1 MQHFHGLV
9 VPLPFSN
16 HWTAEFFFKTS
27 SRRRFHSQTWESRSS
42 VSPCFSQK
50 TWLGI
55 SEQEQNQEPKDAEKP
70 NDGARPAESGDG
82 SATEI
87 APESDEGDAV
97 AEVGEVA
104 PADAVVEAA
113 EGGEAV
119 NGETQEDCWG
129 HGILGGF
136 LCQDQL
142 GLSTSQGLLQTM
154 CWESPWKPSRLEIEV
169 LRHVLVCSLTFYT
182 YILVLHLAGVAGEI
196 ESLWLVPE
204 RNAG

>member
-1 MQHFHGLV
+1 M
-9 VPLPFSN
+9 
-16 HWTAEFFFKTS
+16 
-27 SRRRFHSQTWESRSS
+27 

-50 TWLGI
+50 HGLGT
-55 SEQEQNQEPKDAEKP
+55 SVQESRVEPKDSQKP
-70 NDGARPAESGDG
+70 KDGAKAAESGDG

-97 AEVGEVA
+97 AEVAEGDAVA
-104 PADAVVEAA
+104 EEAVVEAA

-119 NGETQEDCWG
+119 KGETQEDCWG

-142 GLSTSQGLLQTM
+142 ISFKFSFFWGCQPLRAYCKPCAG
-154 CWESPWKPSRLEIEV
+154 SPHENPAVWNFQKALEV

-182 YILVLHLAGVAGEI
+182 CILLLHLAGVAGEI
-196 ESLWLVPE
+196 ESL
-204 RNAG
+204 